1 MTNLQEGK
9 KGKERIKKEGR
20 KEERKGRRDRGRKS
34 LPCKIMQYEK
44 IEIYIIYTIIYVYIY
59 ILYIHNY
66 LA

>member
-34 LPCKIMQYEK
+34 LPCKIMQSEK
-44 IEIYIIYTIIYVYIY
+44 IEILSSKLIVS
-59 ILYIHNY
+59 HSKFQK
-66 LA
+66 

>member
-44 IEIYIIYTIIYVYIY
+44 IEIYIIVKYVSFH
-59 ILYIHNY
+59 LF
-66 LA
+66 LW